1 MACDCACGAGGG
13 CCGGVCMEGA
23 LPAEPAV
30 SGVCDSGR
38 RRALDDLI
46 RLAKEKG
53 DWTLPIL
60 MGYLK

>member
-1 MACDCACGAGGG
+1 
-13 CCGGVCMEGA
+13 MEGA